1 MKKIFTSI
9 ISVLLISSMLFMG
22 CGAKRVDAKTA
33 ADCLIN
39 TLVLNKDAAEFKKV
53 FNEDASGYEK
63 AFKDSFISSF
73 KRVFTASL
81 GISSSKELDTYI
93 DNLYNAF
100 KKKVTSGA
108 KYKVTVKNE
117 TKDSASILIEV
128 NGIDMKQ
135 VQSNLQ
141 KELKAAATA
150 DPSLATDKKKLAN
163 KTVELYADVVNKA
176 NLTSTAQEV
185 TINLEASNKKSCW
198 KISNAKTAVS
208 HLIKAFYLGQQ

>member
-1 MKKIFTSI
+1 
-9 ISVLLISSMLFMG
+9 
-22 CGAKRVDAKTA
+22 
-33 ADCLIN
+33 
-39 TLVLNKDAAEFKKV
+39 
-53 FNEDASGYEK
+53 
-63 AFKDSFISSF
+63 
-73 KRVFTASL
+73 
-81 GISSSKELDTYI
+81 
-93 DNLYNAF
+93 
-100 KKKVTSGA
+100 
-108 KYKVTVKNE
+108 
-117 TKDSASILIEV
+117 
-128 NGIDMKQ
+128 MKQ